1 MEEKTLNT
9 EDRIKEAARKVFMK
23 KGFKGTTSRD
33 IAKEAGL
40 NVALTNYYFRKK
52 EKLFKIIFLDVA
64 HDFLDDIVSIL
75 NKPIDLSKKIRMI
88 MESELEVQ
96 QKDPDLFIFFYSESR
111 NNPENLLKELGMIK
125 DRFLEKWNE
134 QIRENIKKKIIRK
147 IDPISAL
154 SIVMGQMQFPMVASR
169 LLMEIGGFTEKSYK
183 KFLEQEK
190 ERAIEMVSNFL
201 FLKNK

>member
-1 MEEKTLNT
+1 MEEKIINT
-9 EDRIKEAARKVFMK
+9 ENRIKEAARKVFMK

-134 QIRENIKKKIIRK
+134 QIRENIEKKIIRK

-154 SIVMGQMQFPMVASR
+154 SIVIGQMQFPMVASR

>member
-1 MEEKTLNT
+1 MEEKIINT
-9 EDRIKEAARKVFMK
+9 ENRIKEAARKVFMK

-64 HDFLDDIVSIL
+64 HDFLDEIVNIL

-154 SIVMGQMQFPMVASR
+154 SIVMGQMQFPMVASK
-169 LLMEIGGFTEKSYK
+169 LLMEIGGFTEHSYK

-190 ERAIEMVSNFL
+190 ERAIEMVSNYL
-201 FLKNK
+201 FLKK